1 MTALSFEQAKAVP
14 ELQRR
19 EAHRLA
25 REAYTA
31 ARSQQLATWTTAK
44 AAVSARLEKAKGEL
58 PADPKAA
65 AAMQAEFAAANAAMI
80 AVEQKPS
87 ERPLLAIMDAAINA
101 ADIQF
106 HSAVR
111 ALAPLHGVR
120 SEG

>member
-19 EAHRLA
+19 EKHRLA

-31 ARSQQLATWTTAK
+31 ARSQQLATWATAK
-44 AAVSARLEKAKGEL
+44 AAVGARLEKAKGDL

-65 AAMQAEFAAANAAMI
+65 VAMQAEFAAAQAAMTAI
-80 AVEQKPS
+80 EQRPS
-87 ERPLLAIMDAAINA
+87 ERPLLAVMDAAINA
-101 ADIQF
+101 ADREF
-106 HSAVR
+106 HASVR
-111 ALAPLHGVR
+111 ALAPVHGVR

>member
-1 MTALSFEQAKAVP
+1 MTALSFNTARSDLEH
-14 ELQRR
+14 QRR

-31 ARSQQLATWTTAK
+31 ARSEQLVTWATAK
-44 AAVSARLEKAKGEL
+44 AAVSARLEKAKGDL

-65 AAMQAEFAAANAAMI
+65 AAMQAEFTAAQAAMTAI
-80 AVEQKPS
+80 EQRPS
-87 ERPLLAIMDAAINA
+87 ERPLLAVMDAAINA
-101 ADIQF
+101 ANHEY

-111 ALAPLHGVR
+111 ALAGLHGVH